1 MTKASIVWWKDHC
14 FWCYHIAAIFAFACF
29 VSVPF
34 CIWLWYGWV
43 SDQGVVI
50 VFGQGT
56 ATPEVVRHGDTLTI
70 FQPAHKYRNCD
81 GTIRRVITGDCGHH
95 VIWEGPSSLLKDFDG
110 RLVLPVRIPFELI
123 PGQCSFKIY
132 ARYYCNPV
140 DRFFERQVYES
151 PAVDFVVKGLDDLK

>member
-1 MTKASIVWWKDHC
+1 MTKDSVWWENHC
-14 FWCYHIAAIFAFACF
+14 FWCYHIAGIFAFACF

-34 CIWLWYGWV
+34 CIWLWYGWFA
-43 SDQGVVI
+43 DQGVVI
-50 VFGQGT
+50 TFGQGT
-56 ATPEVVRHGDTLTI
+56 ATPEVVRHGDMLTI
-70 FQPAHKYRNCD
+70 FQPAHKYRDCD
-81 GTIRRVITGDCGHH
+81 GTIRRVISGDCGHH
-95 VIWEGPSSLLKDFDG
+95 VIWEGPSSLIKGFDG

-151 PAVDFVVKGLDDLK
+151 PKVEFTVKGISE

>member
-1 MTKASIVWWKDHC
+1 MTKDSMVWWKDHC
-14 FWCYHIAAIFAFACF
+14 FWCYHVAATLAFACF

-34 CIWLWYGWV
+34 CLWLWYGWI
-43 SDQGVVI
+43 SDRGVVI
-50 VFGQGT
+50 AFGQGT
-56 ATPEVVRHGDTLTI
+56 AVPEVVQHGDTLTI

-95 VIWEGPSSLLKDFDG
+95 VVWEGSSSLIKDFDG